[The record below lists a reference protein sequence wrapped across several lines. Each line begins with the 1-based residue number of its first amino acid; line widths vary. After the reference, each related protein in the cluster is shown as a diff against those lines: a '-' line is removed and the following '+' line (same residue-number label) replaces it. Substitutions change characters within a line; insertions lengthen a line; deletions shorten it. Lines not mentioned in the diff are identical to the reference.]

1 MTNRLKALAAALAA
15 TTMLSGAALAQ
26 DGEPIVWSVHVDLSG
41 PASYGGIPQ
50 GDGFESY
57 VEWKNAQ
64 GGINGRP
71 IDLTVTDTT
80 FSVDVAAGNFKRA
93 MAQGNVSFVF
103 GDSTGM
109 IQAISP
115 ENNEQHRVLTGAGS
129 FASELAD
136 PERYPY
142 YFVAGATYGDQ
153 LRLLVQHI
161 AQTENVEDVRLAIMH
176 SNASLGRDGIDDAR
190 EEAEAQGIEVVDV
203 ISSNF
208 VEADVSTFALAL
220 RGARP
225 THVIFH
231 GYSFAVWPETIRLM
245 QDFGMDDVTFLTT
258 MWQNEYEKL
267 EELIDVADGLVMTK
281 VFETDT
287 NLGEGEMIDVIDQI
301 HRDRD
306 PDFDGNVRLG
316 FMDGWFNGMMAA
328 KATEDVLNAG
338 QELTGDNLVAA
349 LEALEDWDT
358 GGLIGMPVDFSG
370 HEVGVGQ
377 IIRWNVAE
385 DGTLSSEAISDWM
398 EVK

>member
-1 MTNRLKALAAALAA
+1 MNYGLKGLATSLAMTMGLA
-15 TTMLSGAALAQ
+15 GAAMAQ
-26 DGEPIVWSVHVDLSG
+26 DGEPLVWSVHVDLSG

-50 GDGFESY
+50 GDGFEEF
-57 VEWKNAQ
+57 VAWKNQQ
-64 GGINGRP
+64 GGIRGRP
-71 IDLTVTDTT
+71 IDLTITDTT
-80 FSVDVAAGNFKRA
+80 FKVDVAAGNFKRA
-93 MAQGNVSFVF
+93 MTEGNVSFVF

-115 ENNEQHRVLTGAGS
+115 ENNSQHRVLTGAGS

-136 PERYPY
+136 PERFPY

-161 AQTENVEDVRLAIMH
+161 AETENPEDVRLAIMH
-176 SNASLGRDGIDDAR
+176 SNASLGRDGIEDAR
-190 EEAEAQGIEVVDV
+190 EEAEAQGIEIVD
-203 ISSNF
+203 IQQSNF

-225 THVIFH
+225 THLIFH

-245 QDFGMDDVTFLTT
+245 QDFGMGDTTFLTT

-267 EELIDVADGLVMTK
+267 EELIDVADGLVMIK

-287 NLGEGEMIDVIDQI
+287 NLGSGEMIDVIEQI
-301 HRDRD
+301 HLERD

-328 KATEDVLNAG
+328 KATEDVIDAG
-338 QELTGDNLVAA
+338 LEVNGDNLVAA
-349 LEALEDWDT
+349 LEAIESWDT

-370 HEVGVGQ
+370 HEIGVGQ
-377 IIRWNVAE
+377 IIQWNVEE
-385 DGTLSSEAISDWM
+385 DGTLTSEAVSDWM

>member
-1 MTNRLKALAAALAA
+1 MRYAMKGLAVAIATTLGLAGAA
-15 TTMLSGAALAQ
+15 TAQ
-26 DGEPIVWSVHVDLSG
+26 DGEPIVWSVNVDLSG

-50 GDGFESY
+50 ADGFESY
-57 VEWKNAQ
+57 VEWRNAQ

-80 FSVDVAAGNFKRA
+80 FSVDVAAANFRRA
-93 MAQGNVSFVF
+93 MAQGDVSFVF

-109 IQAISP
+109 MQAISP
-115 ENNEQHRVLTGAGS
+115 ENNREHRVLTGAGS

-153 LRLLVQHI
+153 LRLLVRHI
-161 AQTENVEDVRLAIMH
+161 SETENVEDVRLAIMH
-176 SNASLGRDGIDDAR
+176 STISLGRDGIEDAR
-190 EEAEAQGIEVVDV
+190 EEAEALGIEIVE
-203 ISSNF
+203 IQQSNF
-208 VEADVSTFALAL
+208 VEADVSTFALGL
-220 RGARP
+220 RAARP

-245 QDFGMDDVTFLTT
+245 QDFGMGDITFMTT

-267 EELIDVADGLVMTK
+267 EELIDVADGLVMIK

-287 NLGEGEMIDVIDQI
+287 NLGEGEMIDVIEQI
-301 HRDRD
+301 HMERD

-316 FMDGWFNGMMAA
+316 FMDGWFNAMMAA
-328 KATEDVLNAG
+328 EATEDVLNAG
-338 QELTGDNLVAA
+338 LELTGDNLVAA

-358 GGLIGMPVDFSG
+358 GGLIGIPVDFAG

-377 IIRWNVAE
+377 VIQWNVAE
-385 DGTLSSEAISDWM
+385 DGTLSSEAISDWI
-398 EVK
+398 EVE